1 MNGDE
6 LLNKLALMMGAEMK
20 KSNVVMAP
28 DMGGNFKG
36 EGRSFT
42 NGPFSADIGKY
53 STNTGENYY
62 GTAGVQPLNLGQL
75 RLGAALGAYGPDLEN
90 RKPLNGLLAS
100 YPLFGGD
107 LRAVIGSDNALVN
120 FTKTF
125 K

>member
-1 MNGDE
+1 MNGDD
-6 LLNKLALMMGAEMK
+6 LLKLMASNFGADMK
-20 KSNVVMAP
+20 KSDVVMAP
-28 DMGGNFKG
+28 EMGGNFKG
-36 EGRSFT
+36 EGRTFT

-62 GTAGVQPLNLGQL
+62 GYAGVSPLNLGQL
-75 RLGAALGAYGPDLEN
+75 RLGAALGAYGSDMQN
-90 RKPLNGLLAS
+90 KKSLNGLLAS

-107 LRAVIGSDNALVN
+107 LRAVINADNALVN